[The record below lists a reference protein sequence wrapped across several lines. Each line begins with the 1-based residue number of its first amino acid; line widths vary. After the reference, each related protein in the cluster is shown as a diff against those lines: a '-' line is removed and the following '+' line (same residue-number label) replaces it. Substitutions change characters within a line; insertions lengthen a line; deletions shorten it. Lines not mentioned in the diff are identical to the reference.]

1 MENFSLQPKNGL
13 YIADFEG
20 NEYDDELEY
29 LKKDLIELAK
39 LNPDDIRLYLK
50 DIQIN
55 MNKRAIYF
63 EQFNNENNYKKE
75 LINGEENLFNE
86 INENK

>member
-1 MENFSLQPKNGL
+1 
-13 YIADFEG
+13 
-20 NEYDDELEY
+20 
-29 LKKDLIELAK
+29 
-39 LNPDDIRLYLK
+39 
-50 DIQIN
+50 

>member
-1 MENFSLQPKNGL
+1 MENFSLQSKNGL
-13 YIADFEG
+13 YIDDFEG